1 MHRRARSILRGEQ
14 GLSMILVLCIGALFV
29 ALSAALVYAASV
41 LTANANRQLLE
52 QEAYQLATSFSDVLE
67 GELNDKDSSFAKF
80 VNGQFMFSQSYGKDI
95 YDLESQPKEFVWKPN
110 GSQPDGGAEAITVTL
125 RRRPGDGADKLNQTA
140 NSTIA
145 TDLRNLLDTLEGED
159 RKGMAIVDLQLDIT
173 VTVTKNGESF
183 AFTRTYDRTVK
194 YDSDGSQAKSY
205 IFPKVYYTINDG
217 TTKYYRISEL
227 TFFAPGVGEK
237 TIDDNNI
244 SSNRL
249 TFHCDTSQQPDSI
262 TSQRGETIVE
272 VLVSFLLLMI
282 FTSMFVVSLRYA
294 RAMSQKAETLRET
307 AYAFCAG
314 LYPANNAAPNWVKER
329 DGLEFSFGDY
339 GEFVVEGVEL
349 DSVETSAEVTEN
361 GQKTTEQHKFYR
373 YSKSTAEGTTN
384 P

>member
-67 GELNDKDSSFAKF
+67 GELNNKDSSFAKF

-95 YDLESQPKEFVWKPN
+95 YDLESQPKEFAWKPK

-140 NSTIA
+140 NSTNA
-145 TDLRNLLDTLEGED
+145 TDLRNLLDTLEGEN

-194 YDSDGSQAKSY
+194 YDSDGSQAQSNKK
-205 IFPKVYYTINDG
+205 FPKVYYTINDS
-217 TTKYYRISEL
+217 TTEYYRINDL
-227 TFFAPGVGEK
+227 TFYAVGVGEK

-262 TSQRGETIVE
+262 TYTRG
-272 VLVSFLLLMI
+272 
-282 FTSMFVVSLRYA
+282 A
-294 RAMSQKAETLRET
+294 KQ
-307 AYAFCAG
+307 
-314 LYPANNAAPNWVKER
+314 
-329 DGLEFSFGDY
+329 
-339 GEFVVEGVEL
+339 
-349 DSVETSAEVTEN
+349 
-361 GQKTTEQHKFYR
+361 
-373 YSKSTAEGTTN
+373 STGTTQE
-384 P
+384 

>member
-67 GELNDKDSSFAKF
+67 GELNKRDSSFAKF
-80 VNGQFMFSQSYGKDI
+80 VNEQFMFSQSYGKDI
-95 YDLESQPKEFVWKPN
+95 YDLESQPKEFVWKPK

-140 NSTIA
+140 NSTNA
-145 TDLRNLLDTLEGED
+145 TDLRNLLDTLEGEN
-159 RKGMAIVDLQLDIT
+159 RKGMEIVDLQLDIT

-194 YDSDGSQAKSY
+194 YDSDGSQAQSNKK
-205 IFPKVYYTINDG
+205 FPKVYYTINDS
-217 TTKYYRISEL
+217 TTEYYRINDL
-227 TFFAPGVGEK
+227 TFYAVGVGEK

-262 TSQRGETIVE
+262 TYTRG
-272 VLVSFLLLMI
+272 
-282 FTSMFVVSLRYA
+282 A
-294 RAMSQKAETLRET
+294 KQ
-307 AYAFCAG
+307 
-314 LYPANNAAPNWVKER
+314 
-329 DGLEFSFGDY
+329 
-339 GEFVVEGVEL
+339 
-349 DSVETSAEVTEN
+349 
-361 GQKTTEQHKFYR
+361 
-373 YSKSTAEGTTN
+373 STGTTQE
-384 P
+384 

>member
-67 GELNDKDSSFAKF
+67 GELNNKDSSFAKF
-80 VNGQFMFSQSYGKDI
+80 VNEQFMFSQSYGKDI
-95 YDLESQPKEFVWKPN
+95 YDLESQPKEFAWKPN

-125 RRRPGDGADKLNQTA
+125 RRRPGDGADKLNQTV
-140 NSTIA
+140 NSTNA

-159 RKGMAIVDLQLDIT
+159 RKGMAIVDLQMDIT

-194 YDSDGSQAKSY
+194 YDSDGSQAQSNKK
-205 IFPKVYYTINDG
+205 FPKVYYTINDS
-217 TTKYYRISEL
+217 TTEYYRINDL
-227 TFFAPGVGEK
+227 TFYAVGVGEK

-262 TSQRGETIVE
+262 TYTRG
-272 VLVSFLLLMI
+272 
-282 FTSMFVVSLRYA
+282 A
-294 RAMSQKAETLRET
+294 KQ
-307 AYAFCAG
+307 
-314 LYPANNAAPNWVKER
+314 
-329 DGLEFSFGDY
+329 
-339 GEFVVEGVEL
+339 
-349 DSVETSAEVTEN
+349 
-361 GQKTTEQHKFYR
+361 
-373 YSKSTAEGTTN
+373 STGTTQE
-384 P
+384 

>member
-29 ALSAALVYAASV
+29 ALSAALAYAASV

-67 GELNDKDSSFAKF
+67 GELNKRDSSFAKF
-80 VNGQFMFSQSYGKDI
+80 VNEQFMFSQSYGKDI
-95 YDLESQPKEFVWKPN
+95 YDLESQPKEFAWKPN

-140 NSTIA
+140 NSTNA

-194 YDSDGSQAKSY
+194 YSSSGNSTS
-205 IFPKVYYTINDG
+205 KVYYTVNG
-217 TTKYYRISEL
+217 RTTKYYRENAL
-227 TFFAPGVGEK
+227 TFVAAGYEK
-237 TIDDNNI
+237 LIITDDTIK
-244 SSNRL
+244 SNQL

-262 TSQRGETIVE
+262 TYTRGAKQST
-272 VLVSFLLLMI
+272 
-282 FTSMFVVSLRYA
+282 
-294 RAMSQKAETLRET
+294 
-307 AYAFCAG
+307 
-314 LYPANNAAPNWVKER
+314 
-329 DGLEFSFGDY
+329 D
-339 GEFVVEGVEL
+339 
-349 DSVETSAEVTEN
+349 
-361 GQKTTEQHKFYR
+361 TTQE
-373 YSKSTAEGTTN
+373 
-384 P
+384 

>member
-67 GELNDKDSSFAKF
+67 GELNNKGSSFAKF
-80 VNGQFMFSQSYGKDI
+80 VNEQFMFSQSYGKDI
-95 YDLESQPKEFVWKPN
+95 YDLESQPKEFAWKPN

-140 NSTIA
+140 NSTSA

-194 YDSDGSQAKSY
+194 YSSDDKTTS
-205 IFPKVYYTINDG
+205 KVYYTVNGG
-217 TTKYYRISEL
+217 TTEYYREDAL
-227 TFFAPGVGEK
+227 TFVAAGQK
-237 TIDDNNI
+237 KLIITDKNI

-262 TSQRGETIVE
+262 TYTRG
-272 VLVSFLLLMI
+272 
-282 FTSMFVVSLRYA
+282 A
-294 RAMSQKAETLRET
+294 KQ
-307 AYAFCAG
+307 
-314 LYPANNAAPNWVKER
+314 
-329 DGLEFSFGDY
+329 
-339 GEFVVEGVEL
+339 
-349 DSVETSAEVTEN
+349 
-361 GQKTTEQHKFYR
+361 
-373 YSKSTAEGTTN
+373 STGTTQE
-384 P
+384 

>member
-67 GELNDKDSSFAKF
+67 GELNDYDPNDRDSKAFAGF
-80 VNGQFMFSQSYGKDI
+80 VNNEFMFSVSYGKDI
-95 YDLESQPKEFVWKPN
+95 YDLESQPKEFAWKPK

-140 NSTIA
+140 NSTSV

-194 YDSDGSQAKSY
+194 YDSDGSQAKNNT
-205 IFPKVYYTINDG
+205 FPKVYYTINDS
-217 TTKYYRISEL
+217 TTKYYRIRDL
-227 TFFAPGVGEK
+227 TFYAPGSGEQSI
-237 TIDDNNI
+237 TADNI
-244 SSNRL
+244 GSNRL

-262 TSQRGETIVE
+262 TYTRG
-272 VLVSFLLLMI
+272 
-282 FTSMFVVSLRYA
+282 A
-294 RAMSQKAETLRET
+294 KQ
-307 AYAFCAG
+307 
-314 LYPANNAAPNWVKER
+314 
-329 DGLEFSFGDY
+329 
-339 GEFVVEGVEL
+339 
-349 DSVETSAEVTEN
+349 
-361 GQKTTEQHKFYR
+361 
-373 YSKSTAEGTTN
+373 STGTTQE
-384 P
+384 

>member
-52 QEAYQLATSFSDVLE
+52 QEAYQLATSFSDVRE
-67 GELNDKDSSFAKF
+67 GELNNKDSSFAKF
-80 VNGQFMFSQSYGKDI
+80 VNEQFMFSQSYGKDI
-95 YDLESQPKEFVWKPN
+95 YDLESQPKEFAWKPN

-140 NSTIA
+140 NSTNA
-145 TDLRNLLDTLEGED
+145 TDLRNLLDTLEGEN

-194 YDSDGSQAKSY
+194 YDSDGSQAQSNKK
-205 IFPKVYYTINDG
+205 FPKVYYTINDS
-217 TTKYYRISEL
+217 TTEYYRINDL
-227 TFFAPGVGEK
+227 TFYAVGVGEK

-262 TSQRGETIVE
+262 TYTRG
-272 VLVSFLLLMI
+272 
-282 FTSMFVVSLRYA
+282 A
-294 RAMSQKAETLRET
+294 KQ
-307 AYAFCAG
+307 
-314 LYPANNAAPNWVKER
+314 
-329 DGLEFSFGDY
+329 
-339 GEFVVEGVEL
+339 
-349 DSVETSAEVTEN
+349 
-361 GQKTTEQHKFYR
+361 
-373 YSKSTAEGTTN
+373 STGTTQE
-384 P
+384 

>member
-67 GELNDKDSSFAKF
+67 GELNKKDSDFAKF
-80 VNGQFMFSQSYGKDI
+80 VNEKFMFSQSYGKDI
-95 YDLESQPKEFVWKPN
+95 YDLESQPTTFSLNLKESKVAA
-110 GSQPDGGAEAITVTL
+110 DGADSITVTL

-140 NSTIA
+140 NSTTPSA
-145 TDLRNLLDTLEGED
+145 LLDEIKPWEGGEG

-194 YDSDGSQAKSY
+194 YNSDGSQAKNNKL
-205 IFPKVYYTINDG
+205 PKVYYTING
-217 TTKYYRISEL
+217 GITKYYRINEL
-227 TFFAPGVGEK
+227 TFYAPGVGET
-237 TIDDNNI
+237 TIEDNTI

-262 TSQRGETIVE
+262 TYTRG
-272 VLVSFLLLMI
+272 
-282 FTSMFVVSLRYA
+282 A
-294 RAMSQKAETLRET
+294 KQ
-307 AYAFCAG
+307 
-314 LYPANNAAPNWVKER
+314 
-329 DGLEFSFGDY
+329 
-339 GEFVVEGVEL
+339 
-349 DSVETSAEVTEN
+349 
-361 GQKTTEQHKFYR
+361 
-373 YSKSTAEGTTN
+373 STGTTQE
-384 P
+384 

>member
-67 GELNDKDSSFAKF
+67 GELNNKDSSFAKF
-80 VNGQFMFSQSYGKDI
+80 VNEQFMFSQSYGKDI
-95 YDLESQPKEFVWKPN
+95 YDLESQPKEFAWKPDA
-110 GSQPDGGAEAITVTL
+110 SQPDGGAEAITVTL

-140 NSTIA
+140 NSTNA
-145 TDLRNLLDTLEGED
+145 TDLRNLLDTLEGEN

-194 YDSDGSQAKSY
+194 YDSDGSQAQRNKK
-205 IFPKVYYTINDG
+205 FPKVYYTINDS
-217 TTKYYRISEL
+217 TTEYYRINDL
-227 TFFAPGVGEK
+227 TFYAVGVGEK

-262 TSQRGETIVE
+262 TYTRG
-272 VLVSFLLLMI
+272 
-282 FTSMFVVSLRYA
+282 A
-294 RAMSQKAETLRET
+294 KQ
-307 AYAFCAG
+307 
-314 LYPANNAAPNWVKER
+314 
-329 DGLEFSFGDY
+329 
-339 GEFVVEGVEL
+339 
-349 DSVETSAEVTEN
+349 
-361 GQKTTEQHKFYR
+361 
-373 YSKSTAEGTTN
+373 STGTTQE
-384 P
+384 

>member
-67 GELNDKDSSFAKF
+67 GELNKRDSSFAKF
-80 VNGQFMFSQSYGKDI
+80 VNEQFMFSQSYGKDI
-95 YDLESQPKEFVWKPN
+95 YDLESQPKEFAWKPN

-140 NSTIA
+140 NSTNA

-194 YDSDGSQAKSY
+194 YDSDDKTTS
-205 IFPKVYYTINDG
+205 KVYYTVNGG
-217 TTKYYRISEL
+217 TTEYYREDAL
-227 TFFAPGVGEK
+227 TFVAAGQK
-237 TIDDNNI
+237 KLIITDKNI

-262 TSQRGETIVE
+262 TYTRG
-272 VLVSFLLLMI
+272 
-282 FTSMFVVSLRYA
+282 A
-294 RAMSQKAETLRET
+294 KQ
-307 AYAFCAG
+307 
-314 LYPANNAAPNWVKER
+314 
-329 DGLEFSFGDY
+329 
-339 GEFVVEGVEL
+339 
-349 DSVETSAEVTEN
+349 
-361 GQKTTEQHKFYR
+361 
-373 YSKSTAEGTTN
+373 STGTTQE
-384 P
+384 

>member
-67 GELNDKDSSFAKF
+67 GELNKEDSSFAKF
-80 VNGQFMFSQSYGKDI
+80 VNEQFMFSQSYGKDI
-95 YDLESQPKEFVWKPN
+95 YDLESQPKEFAWKPN

-140 NSTIA
+140 NSTTA
-145 TDLRNLLDTLEGED
+145 SALLSEITPWEGEN
-159 RKGMAIVDLQLDIT
+159 RKGMEIVDLQLDIT

-194 YDSDGSQAKSY
+194 YDSDGSQAKGNN
-205 IFPKVYYTINDG
+205 FPKVYYTINDG
-217 TTKYYRISEL
+217 ITKYYRINEL
-227 TFFAPGVGEK
+227 RFYAPGFPEV
-237 TIDDNNI
+237 TIDDNTI

-262 TSQRGETIVE
+262 TYTRGAKQ
-272 VLVSFLLLMI
+272 S
-282 FTSMFVVSLRYA
+282 TS
-294 RAMSQKAETLRET
+294 
-307 AYAFCAG
+307 
-314 LYPANNAAPNWVKER
+314 
-329 DGLEFSFGDY
+329 
-339 GEFVVEGVEL
+339 
-349 DSVETSAEVTEN
+349 
-361 GQKTTEQHKFYR
+361 KTQE
-373 YSKSTAEGTTN
+373 
-384 P
+384 

>member
-67 GELNDKDSSFAKF
+67 GELNKRDSSFAKF
-80 VNGQFMFSQSYGKDI
+80 VNEQFMFSQIYGKDI
-95 YDLESQPKEFVWKPN
+95 YDLESQPKEFAWKPK

-140 NSTIA
+140 NSTSV
-145 TDLRNLLDTLEGED
+145 TDLLNLLNTLEGED
-159 RKGMAIVDLQLDIT
+159 RKGMEIVDLQLDIT

-194 YDSDGSQAKSY
+194 YDSDGSQAKSNKK
-205 IFPKVYYTINDG
+205 FPKVYYTINDG
-217 TTKYYRISEL
+217 PTKYYRIDAL
-227 TFFAPGVGEK
+227 TFYAPGVDDK
-237 TIDDNNI
+237 AIDDSNI

-262 TSQRGETIVE
+262 TYTRG
-272 VLVSFLLLMI
+272 
-282 FTSMFVVSLRYA
+282 A
-294 RAMSQKAETLRET
+294 KQ
-307 AYAFCAG
+307 
-314 LYPANNAAPNWVKER
+314 
-329 DGLEFSFGDY
+329 
-339 GEFVVEGVEL
+339 
-349 DSVETSAEVTEN
+349 
-361 GQKTTEQHKFYR
+361 
-373 YSKSTAEGTTN
+373 STGTTQE
-384 P
+384 